1 MKKGIIRTFSVAM
14 AAAFCVSAMPG
25 DNVITKEGKTTI
37 INTTSIGKNIE
48 GYNGATPLN
57 IYVEKNKIVKI
68 EALPNSET
76 PKYFHRVK
84 KNLLNRWNGMTVK
97 KAAKAEVDAVSGA
110 TYSSD
115 AVIKNVQKGLK
126 YYLERKGK

>member
-1 MKKGIIRTFSVAM
+1 MKKGIIRTFPLALTAV
-14 AAAFCVSAMPG
+14 FCMSAMPG

-37 INTTSIGKNIE
+37 INTTTIGKNIE
-48 GYNGATPLN
+48 GYNGATPLK
-57 IYVEKNKIVKI
+57 IYIEKNKIVKI
-68 EALPNSET
+68 EALANDET

-84 KNLLNRWNGMTVK
+84 KALLDKWNGMTVK
-97 KAAKAEVDAVSGA
+97 KAVKANVDVVTGA

-126 YYLERKGK
+126 YYMEKK

>member
-1 MKKGIIRTFSVAM
+1 MKKGIITTFSLALTAV
-14 AAAFCVSAMPG
+14 FCMSAMPG

-37 INTTSIGKNIE
+37 INTTIIGKNIE
-48 GYNGATPLN
+48 GYNGATPLK
-57 IYVEKNKIVKI
+57 IYIEKNKIVKI
-68 EALPNSET
+68 EALANDET

-84 KNLLNRWNGMTVK
+84 KTLLDKWNGMTVK
-97 KAAKAEVDAVSGA
+97 KAVKANVDVVTGA

-126 YYLERKGK
+126 YYMEKK

>member
-1 MKKGIIRTFSVAM
+1 MKKGIITTFSLALTAV
-14 AAAFCVSAMPG
+14 FCMSAMPG

-37 INTTSIGKNIE
+37 INTTTIGKSIE
-48 GYNGATPLN
+48 GYNGATPLK
-57 IYVEKNKIVKI
+57 IYIEKNKIVKI
-68 EALPNSET
+68 EALANDET

-84 KNLLNRWNGMTVK
+84 KTLLDKWNGMTVK
-97 KAAKAEVDAVSGA
+97 KAVKANVDVVTGA

-126 YYLERKGK
+126 YYMEKK

>member
-1 MKKGIIRTFSVAM
+1 MKKGIITTFSLALTAV
-14 AAAFCVSAMPG
+14 FCMSAMPG

-37 INTTSIGKNIE
+37 INTTIIGKNIE
-48 GYNGATPLN
+48 GYNGATPLK
-57 IYVEKNKIVKI
+57 IYIEKNKIVKI
-68 EALPNSET
+68 EALANDET

-84 KNLLNRWNGMTVK
+84 KTLLNKWNGMTVK
-97 KAAKAEVDAVSGA
+97 KAIKANVDVVTGA

-126 YYLERKGK
+126 YYMEKK

>member
-1 MKKGIIRTFSVAM
+1 MKKGIIRTFSLALTAV
-14 AAAFCVSAMPG
+14 FCMSAMPG

-37 INTTSIGKNIE
+37 INTTTIGKSIE
-48 GYNGATPLN
+48 GYNGATPLK
-57 IYVEKNKIVKI
+57 IYIEKNKIVKI
-68 EALPNSET
+68 EALANDET

-84 KNLLNRWNGMTVK
+84 KTLLDKWNGMTVK
-97 KAAKAEVDAVSGA
+97 KAVKANVDVVTGA

-126 YYLERKGK
+126 YYMEKK

>member
-1 MKKGIIRTFSVAM
+1 MKKGIIRTFSLALTAV
-14 AAAFCVSAMPG
+14 FCMSAMPG

-37 INTTSIGKNIE
+37 INTTTIGKNIE
-48 GYNGATPLN
+48 GYNGATPLK
-57 IYVEKNKIVKI
+57 IYIEKNKIVKI
-68 EALPNSET
+68 EALANDET

-84 KNLLNRWNGMTVK
+84 KTLLDKWNGMTVK
-97 KAAKAEVDAVSGA
+97 KAVKANVDVVTGA

-126 YYLERKGK
+126 YYMEKK

>member
-1 MKKGIIRTFSVAM
+1 MKKGIIRTFSLALTAV
-14 AAAFCVSAMPG
+14 FCMSAMPG

-37 INTTSIGKNIE
+37 INTTTIGKNIE
-48 GYNGATPLN
+48 GYNGATPLK
-57 IYVEKNKIVKI
+57 IYIEKNKIVKI
-68 EALPNSET
+68 EALANDET

-84 KNLLNRWNGMTVK
+84 KNLLDKWNGMTVK
-97 KAAKAEVDAVSGA
+97 KAVKANVDVVTGA

-126 YYLERKGK
+126 YYMEKK

>member
-1 MKKGIIRTFSVAM
+1 MKKGIITTFSLALTAV
-14 AAAFCVSAMPG
+14 FCMSAMPG

-37 INTTSIGKNIE
+37 INTTIIGKNIE
-48 GYNGATPLN
+48 GYNGATPLK
-57 IYVEKNKIVKI
+57 IYIEKNKIVKI
-68 EALPNSET
+68 EALANDET

-84 KNLLNRWNGMTVK
+84 KTLLDKWNGMTVK
-97 KAAKAEVDAVSGA
+97 KAIKANVDVVTGA

-126 YYLERKGK
+126 YYMEKK